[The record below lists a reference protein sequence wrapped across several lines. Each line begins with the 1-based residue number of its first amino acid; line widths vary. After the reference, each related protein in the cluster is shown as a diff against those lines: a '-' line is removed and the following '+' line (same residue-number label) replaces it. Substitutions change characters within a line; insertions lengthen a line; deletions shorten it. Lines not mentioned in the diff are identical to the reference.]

1 MTIPLDRLPRVSVVV
16 PFLDC
21 TERLAACVEA
31 LLAQEPVDGAV
42 EIILVDNSASGEG
55 APLGERYPGLV
66 LVREETRGAYAA
78 RNTGV
83 RHARAPLLAFTDAD
97 CVVDRDWI
105 GAICDGMRDPAV
117 AMMIGP
123 CRYPANASRALA
135 LLAAYENAKAEYVL
149 TRSRPANR
157 FAYANNLA
165 VRAAVHRELGG
176 FREWDRA
183 ADTELA
189 HRLAAA
195 RPDLQLVF
203 NPAMRITHLEF
214 VRLRDRLRRMSL
226 YTTTNARIPT
236 FDELGVLQRAAI
248 LLRMLR

>member
-1 MTIPLDRLPRVSVVV
+1 MSPPHDHLPRVSVIV
-16 PFLDC
+16 PFLDRR
-21 TERLAACVEA
+21 EHLAACIEG

-42 EIILVDNSASGEG
+42 EIILVDNGSSDHGAS
-55 APLGERYPGLV
+55 LVERYPSVV
-66 LVREETRGAYAA
+66 LLREEKRGAYAA

-83 RHARAPLLAFTDAD
+83 QHARAPLLAFTDAD

-105 GAICDGMRDPAV
+105 RAICDGMRDPAV

-123 CRYPANASRALA
+123 CRYPANASPALA
-135 LLAAYENAKAEYVL
+135 LLAAYENAKADYVL
-149 TRSRPANR
+149 TRCPPANH
-157 FAYANNLA
+157 FVYANNLA
-165 VRAAVHRELGG
+165 VRTAVHRELGG

-195 RPDLQLVF
+195 RPELELAF
-203 NPAMRITHLEF
+203 NPAMRVTHFEF
-214 VRLRDRLRRMSL
+214 VRLRDRLRRLSL
-226 YTTTNARIPT
+226 YTTTNAQIPT
-236 FDELGVLQRAAI
+236 FTELGMLQRAAV